1 MQDLLFVN
9 TQFESAV
16 SEKQSIS
23 LSEKWMVTSFDKLAE
38 MPLTTANEKAT
49 TLWPKRAIS

>member
-49 TLWPKRAIS
+49 TLGPKRAIS

>member
-38 MPLTTANEKAT
+38 MPLTTANEKAA